1 MRSKEY
7 HNAAGVRINCT
18 KKTTFGFENDPP
30 EKAFVCRDH
39 KKPEFHG
46 LYKGDQG
53 YVPEVMMPPLRYIC
67 RASAGAPTI
76 SLTGEKMSAAE
87 RSARSRAQW
96 DDTFQLSFH

>member
-1 MRSKEY
+1 MLLVF
-7 HNAAGVRINCT
+7 ALTAP
-18 KKTTFGFENDPP
+18 KKATFGFENDPP

-53 YVPEVMMPPLRYIC
+53 YAPEVMMPPLKHIC

-76 SLTGEKMSAAE
+76 FLTGEKMSVAE
-87 RSARSRAQW
+87 RSARSRASNSG
-96 DDTFQLSFH
+96 TTLYNFLSIDLR

>member
-46 LYKGDQG
+46 LYKGDQT
-53 YVPEVMMPPLRYIC
+53 YAPEVMMPPLKHIC

-76 SLTGEKMSAAE
+76 SLTGEKISVAE
-87 RSARSRAQW
+87 RSARRS
-96 DDTFQLSFH
+96 SFK